1 MGEFIKIYKMNEY
14 IPDEA
19 LRYFPKDDKVYRGS
33 GQGIIRYIFYETEF
47 TVYEEEKLIEFFEY
61 LDYNNS
67 DKTAICREEVL
78 RTLIGC
84 KFDFKKTMNA
94 IENSIAWR
102 KNVMPLGLI
111 SIYSKVEKLLNSGAI
126 YIHGRD
132 HRYRPLIVLNA
143 GRLDLQLYS
152 IEDYTNLLCYVLEF
166 ASTKLMIKGHIE
178 NWIIIT
184 DLNNKSL
191 TNLPLSELKQ
201 IISVLQNNFR
211 CRMIV
216 NYIVNAPRTLSFLWG
231 LLKKFV
237 EPHTVNKIRISRESK
252 PADMR
257 THFSAGQYE
266 EKYGG
271 SCENL
276 SDNFWPPVLPPGP
289 YEAEGEAIGEHL
301 ELGYPQNELYY
312 TCCLNDVSEDGEDE
326 ITIKDSARE
335 TVYYDPVIY
344 HEFGDSFRKSRK
356 TRPVSETES
365 RKACCNACL
374 LF

>member
-1 MGEFIKIYKMNEY
+1 MNEY

-19 LRYFPKDDKVYRGS
+19 LRYFPKDDKVYKGS
-33 GQGIIRYIFYETEF
+33 GQSIVRYIFYETEY
-47 TVYEEEKLIEFFEY
+47 TKYEEEQLKEFFGY

-67 DKTAICREEVL
+67 DRTLICREEIL

-84 KFDFKKTMNA
+84 KFDFKKTLTA

-102 KNVMPLGLI
+102 KNVMPLGLV
-111 SIYSKVEKLLNSGAI
+111 SLHSKVEKLLNSGAI

-143 GRLDLQLYS
+143 GKLDLELYN

-178 NWIIIT
+178 NWIVIT

-216 NYIVNAPRTLSFLWG
+216 NYIVNAPRALSFIWG
-231 LLKKFV
+231 VLKKFI
-237 EPHTVNKIRISRESK
+237 EPHTVNKIRIIRDSK
-252 PADMR
+252 ADEMK
-257 THFSAGQYE
+257 THFATGQYE

-271 SCENL
+271 SCQNL
-276 SDNFWPPVLPPGP
+276 TGIFWPPVLPPGP
-289 YEAEGEAIGEHL
+289 YEAEGEPVGEHL
-301 ELGYPQNELYY
+301 EINKHENELYF
-312 TCCLNDVSEDGEDE
+312 TCCLNDVGEEDSVLN
-326 ITIKDSARE
+326 DSVRG
-335 TVYYDPVIY
+335 TVYYDPVIFQ
-344 HEFGDSFRKSRK
+344 EFGDSFRKSRK
-356 TRPVSETES
+356 TRPVSQNEP
-365 RKACCNACL
+365 RGACCKACL